1 MRIMPIVNLQ
11 PHLANKIGVQTEIS
25 VEFAEPEVRLGTFLD
40 LLFSDNKLFR
50 YSLTDETKA
59 IRRHI
64 NIFVDNK
71 TTKDLEHSVFSNS
84 EIYIFQALSGG

>member
-1 MRIMPIVNLQ
+1 MPVVNLQ
-11 PHLANKIGVQTEIS
+11 PHLANEIGIEAEIS
-25 VEFAEPEVRLGTFLD
+25 IDFAEPEIRLGSFLD
-40 LLFSDNKLFR
+40 LLFKENKRFR

-64 NIFVDNK
+64 NLFIDNK
-71 TTKDLEHSVFSNS
+71 TTKDLEFPVTSDS

>member
-1 MRIMPIVNLQ
+1 MPIVNLQ
-11 PHLANKIGVQTEIS
+11 PHLANEIGVETEIF
-25 VEFAEPEVRLGTFLD
+25 VDFAGREISLGVFLE

-50 YSLTDETKA
+50 YSLTEETKA

-64 NIFVDNK
+64 NVFVDNK
-71 TTKDLEHSVFSNS
+71 TTKDLDSKVAENS

>member
-1 MRIMPIVNLQ
+1 MPIVNLQ
-11 PHLANKIGVQTEIS
+11 PHLANEIGV
-25 VEFAEPEVRLGTFLD
+25 EPEITVDFPEPEIRLGTFLD
-40 LLFSDNKLFR
+40 LLFSDNRLFR

-64 NIFVDNK
+64 NIFIDNK
-71 TTKDLEHSVFSNS
+71 TTKDLEQKVSKNS

>member
-1 MRIMPIVNLQ
+1 MPVVNLQ
-11 PHLANKIGVQTEIS
+11 PHLANEIGVESEIS
-25 VEFAEPEVRLGTFLD
+25 VDFAEAEIRLGAFLD
-40 LLFSDNKLFR
+40 LLFKGNKLFR

-64 NIFVDNK
+64 NVFVDNK
-71 TTKDLEHSVFSNS
+71 TTKDLESPVTSDS

>member
-1 MRIMPIVNLQ
+1 MPIVNLQ
-11 PHLANKIGVQTEIS
+11 PHLASEIGVESEIS
-25 VEFAEPEVRLGTFLD
+25 VEFTEPEMRLGAFLD
-40 LLFSDNKLFR
+40 LLFKDNKTFR

-64 NIFVDNK
+64 NVFVDNK
-71 TTKDLEHSVFSNS
+71 TTKDLDSSVTAAS